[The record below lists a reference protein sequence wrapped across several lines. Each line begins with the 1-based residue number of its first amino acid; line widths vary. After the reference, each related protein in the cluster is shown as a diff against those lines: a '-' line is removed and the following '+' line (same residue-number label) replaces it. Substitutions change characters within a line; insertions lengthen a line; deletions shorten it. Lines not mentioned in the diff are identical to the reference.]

1 MSKTSCRITEIRV
14 ENFKSVKAGS
24 LSFHS
29 YDRGLYQSSILG
41 LYGQNGSGKTT
52 LIDALSLLKYALTGK
67 PVPSFWGGLINLGAE
82 EARFRFCFSLRNA
95 YEKYRVYYSFSL
107 GREEKEPGGNM
118 NMPVL
123 ESKKSWESRQDQW
136 RPVILRESL
145 SLSYQGLPEKEEAS
159 PPDWLEEG
167 DPHSCEAFSPG
178 RFPDELIR
186 RFRKEKII
194 DTDTSSLFLP
204 LAKYR
209 LLIGPSKEN
218 LENLRMEK
226 ILARKESRSFLF
238 SWPLLKAIERR
249 AASHAKELDSNLSIY
264 WRALRSLV
272 RFGNLSFFVL
282 NSRQRDTLSLV
293 QPLVRKEDLAGDGAA
308 SKAAAGAPAE
318 GRDLAVSAEASEGA
332 KAIEGLEDSLLMIS
346 LPFDFSGMVPE
357 DLLPGL
363 DRALSSI
370 NAVLPTLIPGMSL
383 EYEKLGS
390 QRMMDGRLG
399 TPIQLMARRDD
410 LVIPLKYESQGNR
423 KIISILQLLI
433 LVYNEPSV
441 TVAIDE
447 LDSGI
452 FEYLLGEILKI
463 IARHGYG
470 QLIFTS
476 HNLRPLEIL
485 NPQFVAFSTT
495 NPSNAYIRFRTPKDA
510 KNLRDFYYRNILLGG
525 QGEELYRSTHNP
537 EIALALRAA
546 ANHFSEHDPEAAPE
560 GDGLERDSEDGHE
573 A

>member
-29 YDRGLYQSSILG
+29 NDRGLYQSSILG

-107 GREEKEPGGNM
+107 GREEKEPAGNM
-118 NMPVL
+118 KMPVL

-136 RPVILRESL
+136 RPVIFRESL

-159 PPDWLEEG
+159 PPDWVEDG

-178 RFPDELIR
+178 RFPDEKIC

-194 DTDTSSLFLP
+194 DTDTSSVFLP

-249 AASHAKELDSNLSIY
+249 AESHAKEIDLNLSIY

-293 QPLVRKEDLAGDGAA
+293 QPLVRKEDLAGDGA
-308 SKAAAGAPAE
+308 
-318 GRDLAVSAEASEGA
+318 
-332 KAIEGLEDSLLMIS
+332 KAIEGLEDSLLMLS

-399 TPIQLMARRDD
+399 TPIQLIARRDD

-495 NPSNAYIRFRTPKDA
+495 NPSNAYIRFRTPRDA

-525 QGEELYRSTHNP
+525 QGEELYRSTHNS

-546 ANHFSEHDPEAAPE
+546 ASLFSAEDQK
-560 GDGLERDSEDGHE
+560 EDGHE